1 MAELPNLSVTPPEV
15 DLSGRQL
22 GDFRLLRRLGRGAM
36 AEVYLAEQGSLRR
49 QVAIKVL
56 KSHLATDETYVKR
69 FHNEAQAAASLVHAN
84 IVQIHDVGSSEG
96 VHYIAQEYVQ
106 GQNLQE
112 FMVRRG
118 PPDVKLALAIMRQVA
133 SALHKAALAGIV
145 HRDIKPENIMLGRS
159 GEVKVADFGLARL
172 TGNGGV
178 NLTQVGITMGT
189 PLYMSPEQVEGRTL
203 DPRSDIYSFGVT
215 CFQMLA
221 GTPPFRGETALSV
234 AVQHLKTE
242 PQRLEHLRPDLPVSL
257 CRIVHKMLAKNPAQR
272 YETARDLLVDLR
284 GVPVEGMADDWGDL
298 VDEADGAISEM
309 LAGAHAATGRLG
321 SLMKTS
327 RLHSMRRRRVRVWIA
342 AGVVLSFLAGGA
354 AGWSQRPAYLLA
366 EARQANV
373 PHQLNTAGAQLLRAK
388 LQDTEVEAWLKSVER
403 YFPKD
408 ERHVQLARQE
418 LAKLYLLEDRQEEA
432 KKLFD
437 QFADLDDSQRELRA
451 FGLAGQSL
459 LLTRTGRYQDAIEKL
474 DELWPLK
481 EELDRDRSMR
491 QMVQVSLN
499 VIERAS
505 EKRVSEAQA
514 NQLKKWLEVEF
525 PPDEGETDQ
534 AG

>member
-1 MAELPNLSVTPPEV
+1 
-15 DLSGRQL
+15 
-22 GDFRLLRRLGRGAM
+22 M

-84 IVQIHDVGSSEG
+84 IVQIHDVGSAEG

-172 TGNGGV
+172 TGNGGAV

-242 PQRLEHLRPDLPVSL
+242 PQRLEHVRPDLPVSL
-257 CRIVHKMLAKNPAQR
+257 CRIVHKMLAKDPAQR

-373 PHQLNTAGAQLLRAK
+373 PRKQESASDQLFLAK
-388 LQDTEVEAWLKSVER
+388 LQVAGAEAWLKSVEQ
-403 YFPKD
+403 YFPND

-418 LAKLYLLEDRQEEA
+418 LAKLYLLEDRQEDA

-437 QFADLDDSQRELRA
+437 QFADLDDSQQELRA

-459 LLTRTGRYQDAIEKL
+459 LLTRQGRYEDAIDKL
-474 DELWPLK
+474 AELWPFQEKL
-481 EELDRDRSMR
+481 LDRTVR
-491 QMVQVSLN
+491 QMVQVSLA

-505 EKRVSEAQA
+505 EKRVSKAQA
-514 NQLKKWLEVEF
+514 DQLKKWQEVELF
-525 PPDEGETDQ
+525 RPEEEEVDEDG
-534 AG
+534 